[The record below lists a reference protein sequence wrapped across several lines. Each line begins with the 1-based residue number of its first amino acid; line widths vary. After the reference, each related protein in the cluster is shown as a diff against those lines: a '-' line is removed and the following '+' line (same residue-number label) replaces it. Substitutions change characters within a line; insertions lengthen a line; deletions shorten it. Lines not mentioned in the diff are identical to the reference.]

1 MLQLQSAG
9 PPAGSLTAQGRVGDA
24 SSEAGLPD
32 FPTLFLGQSG
42 NLGQSAEK
50 TATTAVEMPG
60 TGFDLSPETHVPV
73 NGSNGKSTI
82 ADALNRLNEMKS
94 PGAQLAVNVPAQIA
108 GSPEQAPAESQY
120 SVATSQGVAKA
131 VHASPGKSEKT
142 PKDAQSVGEAVLLS
156 NATDMVVPVV
166 NLPLLSSVV
175 GFNDVVGSGQTTGA
189 LPAGAKTMEMGGD
202 TILSS
207 LSSLGHAA
215 TAAELTAH
223 SLPMQPPGG
232 ALSHIASQGHQPSR
246 APAVDSAVP
255 DGQESL
261 SANFAEALNRPAE
274 NETTRGQSQATV
286 SGGAVTEGETSAPR
300 SAPPTM
306 ASDMRQPADVG
317 AVNLSDNAAVINAS
331 DAVHSSSFT
340 AAHESAVKDSK
351 DGKDP
356 LSAPAVTIRAADV
369 HAAPGGVP
377 AAKLE
382 DYSVGSVA
390 GAQAGQGPVTAINTG
405 RAATAQDAPS
415 HTNPHMLLDENPLAS
430 SASWHIS
437 ANRLEAGVALHGKE
451 WITVEASRQGGVIKA
466 ALSAGASSEH
476 RALETMLSGLS
487 AHLEERQVRVAS
499 LAMLAKPGQPS
510 GSMAGTDSN
519 GDGTGAPP
527 NRQSTRET
535 RVTQH
540 NNETN
545 RASATEDALDNIPTQ
560 GGQVAV
566 TGRHRISYQA

>member
-1 MLQLQSAG
+1 
-9 PPAGSLTAQGRVGDA
+9 
-24 SSEAGLPD
+24 
-32 FPTLFLGQSG
+32 
-42 NLGQSAEK
+42 
-50 TATTAVEMPG
+50 
-60 TGFDLSPETHVPV
+60 
-73 NGSNGKSTI
+73 
-82 ADALNRLNEMKS
+82 
-94 PGAQLAVNVPAQIA
+94 
-108 GSPEQAPAESQY
+108 
-120 SVATSQGVAKA
+120 
-131 VHASPGKSEKT
+131 
-142 PKDAQSVGEAVLLS
+142 
-156 NATDMVVPVV
+156 
-166 NLPLLSSVV
+166 
-175 GFNDVVGSGQTTGA
+175 
-189 LPAGAKTMEMGGD
+189 
-202 TILSS
+202 
-207 LSSLGHAA
+207 
-215 TAAELTAH
+215 
-223 SLPMQPPGG
+223 MQPPGD
-232 ALSHIASQGHQPSR
+232 ALSHIASQARQPSR
-246 APAVDSAVP
+246 GPAVDSAVP

-261 SANFAEALNRPAE
+261 SANFADALNRPVEIE
-274 NETTRGQSQATV
+274 NARGQSQATV
-286 SGGAVTEGETSAPR
+286 SGRAVTEGETSVPR

-317 AVNLSDNAAVINAS
+317 AVNFSNDAAVINAS

-340 AAHESAVKDSK
+340 AAHESAVKESK

-356 LSAPAVTIRAADV
+356 LSAPVVTIHAADV

-377 AAKLE
+377 AAKSG
-382 DYSVGSVA
+382 DYSVASVA
-390 GAQAGQGPVTAINTG
+390 GAQAVPGPVTAINIG
-405 RAATAQDAPS
+405 RTATAQDAPS
-415 HTNPHMLLDENPLAS
+415 HTNPHMLLDENHENPLAS

-540 NNETN
+540 NNETS
-545 RASATEDALDNIPTQ
+545 RASATEDPLDNIPTQ